1 MLEGAIDGSQNADWP
16 PGTGDW
22 VLAAH
27 CVPDTELNESTVTG
41 AGGPV
46 RPASGDGKS
55 VTTGTSVRPYG
66 SASNVMVSVPIG
78 NRFSVSAPP
87 HCQVDAF
94 ARKQSNSTGSGVPVP
109 GSRVHRSVHVCWLT
123 SRSKTSRAAVSV
135 ANPPGVPVSPGSEI
149 SIGRIIVRFP
159 DWYPRGRLPSS
170 SSDPVADVTG
180 CGAPRSNPGC
190 KRNTAPAHSGLV
202 LTTDPINSIF

>member
-1 MLEGAIDGSQNADWP
+1 MVGGATDGSQNADWP
-16 PGTGDW
+16 RDTGDW

-27 CVPDTELNESTVTG
+27 CVPDTELNESTVTA
-41 AGGPV
+41 AGGAW
-46 RPASGDGKS
+46 RPARGDGKS

-66 SASNVMVSVPIG
+66 SASNVIVSVPIG

-87 HCQVDAF
+87 HCHVDAF
-94 ARKQSNSTGSGVPVP
+94 ARKASNKTGSGVPVP

-123 SRSKTSRAAVSV
+123 SRNNSSRAAVSV

-159 DWYPRGRLPSS
+159 
-170 SSDPVADVTG
+170 A
-180 CGAPRSNPGC
+180 
-190 KRNTAPAHSGLV
+190 
-202 LTTDPINSIF
+202 